1 MARSKENVNGAEN
14 STYGG
19 GWSKISTYSVE
30 RYAQCRPAA
39 GFRVKMMESGQ
50 DQHEEIE
57 TTSPIQ
63 LSLSPARKAVS
74 NP

>member
-1 MARSKENVNGAEN
+1 MARSKENVSGAEN
-14 STYGG
+14 SILEDGARSAPTLSSMRSAG
-19 GWSKISTYSVE
+19 
-30 RYAQCRPAA
+30 PAA
-39 GFRVKMMESGQ
+39 ASRQSLDGN